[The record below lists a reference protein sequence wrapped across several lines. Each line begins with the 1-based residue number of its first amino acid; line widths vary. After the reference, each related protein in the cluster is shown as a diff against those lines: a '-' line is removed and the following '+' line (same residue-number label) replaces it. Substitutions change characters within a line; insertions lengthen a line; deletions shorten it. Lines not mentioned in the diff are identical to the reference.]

1 MVININILI
10 LLKINSKQ
18 SSIGSAREFIRIR
31 ERSIILNMSLIVVFL
46 INCKYYLIYIIFY
59 KLILNLILF
68 IGFVRPRPLRSDI
81 RSDGSQTVGLNKIR
95 TKNQI
100 GAKDKYSL
108 QEHCIYQIGHT
119 CQSFNTIDVKFFRP
133 EDVLWPI

>member
-1 MVININILI
+1 MVINTNILI

-31 ERSIILNMSLIVVFL
+31 ERSIILNMSLIVVCL
-46 INCKYYLIYIIFY
+46 IHYKYYLIYIIFY
-59 KLILNLILF
+59 KLILKLILF
-68 IGFVRPRPLRSDI
+68 IDFVRPRPLRSDF

-100 GAKDKYSL
+100 GAKD
-108 QEHCIYQIGHT
+108 
-119 CQSFNTIDVKFFRP
+119 
-133 EDVLWPI
+133 